1 MNGQRI
7 MALVKMQ
14 LKKIIREPAYLFLM
28 LLFPA
33 ALTFIFGLA
42 FGTFETGVPGMS
54 QFDMMAPGLFAY
66 ACIFIIMVVAQS
78 FTDDRENGLLKRI
91 NITPTTSAE
100 FMGSHVISNTILS
113 IMQVAIVAVCSLL
126 IGFRPEGGIAGF
138 LLAFIFIILLSICSV
153 GFGLITASVSKS
165 SGTATGLSFI
175 FILPQMFF
183 GTFVPLTDATRII
196 ALALPSYYATDA
208 LTLVFTGASLT
219 NLTIWINLLILLAM
233 SAAIIIL
240 GILIFKKY
248 GKI

>member
-66 ACIFIIMVVAQS
+66 ACIFIIMIVAQS

-91 NITPTTSAE
+91 SITPTTSAE

-113 IMQVAIVAVCSLL
+113 IMQVAIVTICSLL
-126 IGFRPEGGIAGF
+126 IGFRPEGGIGGF
-138 LLAFIFIILLSICSV
+138 LLAFIFIILLSVCSV
-153 GFGLITASVSKS
+153 GFGLITASISKS
-165 SGTATGLSFI
+165 SGTATGLSFL

-183 GTFVPLTDATRII
+183 GTFVPLTDTTRLI
-196 ALALPSYYATDA
+196 AMVLPSYYATDA
-208 LTLVFTGASLT
+208 LTLVFTGSPLT
-219 NLTIWINLLILLAM
+219 DLTIWTNLLILSAM
-233 SAAIIIL
+233 SIGIIIL

-248 GKI
+248 GKV